1 MYPYKK
7 VVIKIGT
14 NVITKDDGF
23 LNISVMKNIVDQIA
37 TLTKKGIQIVV
48 VTSGAMGAG
57 RGLIKL
63 KNTKQEVITR
73 QALAAVG
80 QVSLMATYAELFKKY
95 SRNIA
100 QVLATKEDFRDRKHY
115 LNMKQCI
122 DGLLNESIVPIL
134 NENDVVAV
142 EELMFTDNDELA
154 GLVAS
159 MIGAEA
165 LIILS
170 NIDGV
175 YDKDPRERDAHV
187 VFEID
192 PEEIDVTQFAGKTK
206 STFGRGGMS
215 TKLSIA
221 KKCAETGINAHIVN
235 GTKSGSI
242 TDIFERKKVGTT
254 IVAKKKKMP
263 AVKKWIAHSVG
274 HEKGVVHVNDCAEP
288 VLRTKDKAI
297 SLLPVGITKVEG
309 KFEKG
314 DIIKIKNHVGKVI
327 GIGKAEYNSE
337 LAKARA
343 GKKGERAL
351 VHYDYL
357 VLL

>member
-1 MYPYKK
+1 MYKK

-14 NVITKDDGF
+14 NVITQDDGF
-23 LNISVMKNIVDQIA
+23 LNTKIMKHIVDQVSA
-37 TLTKKGIQIVV
+37 LVKKDIQVV
-48 VTSGAMGAG
+48 VVSSGAMGAG

-63 KNTKQEVITR
+63 KQTKQEVITR

-80 QVSLMATYAELFKKY
+80 QISLMGSYADLFKK
-95 SRNIA
+95 NNIIIA

-122 DGLLNESIVPIL
+122 LGLMDENIIPIL

-159 MIGAEA
+159 MIGADA

-175 YDKDPRERDAHV
+175 YDKDPREHDAKV
-187 VFEID
+187 ISEID
-192 PEEIDVTQFAGKTK
+192 PEELDITQFAGNVK
-206 STFGRGGMS
+206 SKFGRGGMA

-221 KKCAETGINAHIVN
+221 KKVAQAGIVTRIVN
-235 GTKSGSI
+235 GTASDSI
-242 TDIFERKKVGTT
+242 TKVFAGKSVGTT

-263 AVKKWIAHSVG
+263 AIKKWIAHSSG
-274 HEKGVVHVNDCAEP
+274 HEKGIVHLNECAEP
-288 VLRTKDKAI
+288 ILRTKDKAI
-297 SLLPVGITKVEG
+297 SLLPVGITRIEG
-309 KFEKG
+309 EFEKG
-314 DIIKIKNHVGKVI
+314 DIVMIKNIQGKKI
-327 GIGKAEYNSE
+327 GIGKAEYNSD
-337 LAKARA
+337 LARARA